1 MWAEESDTLL
11 PAGRQCH
18 SDTRKNKMNIK
29 RFKLDKPG
37 EIDLVISFST
47 AGDEKKILGVIS
59 AMEPGEYK
67 VKVVA
72 DHVATNT
79 FGSVII
85 KGVAANGAH
94 IRIDGMVKIGREA
107 KKTDS
112 FLEMRVLLLDK
123 TSSAVAEPKLEI
135 ENNDVKASHAATVG
149 KIDEDQLFYLGSRG
163 IETEEAKKLII
174 DGFLG
179 NIENKF

>member
-1 MWAEESDTLL
+1 MKT
-11 PAGRQCH
+11 
-18 SDTRKNKMNIK
+18 T

-37 EIDLVISFST
+37 EIDLVIPFNT
-47 AGDEKKILGVIS
+47 AGDKKEILGVIL

-79 FGSVII
+79 FGRVII

-94 IRIDGMVKIGREA
+94 ISIDGMVKIGKEA
-107 KKTDS
+107 RKTDS

-123 TSSAVAEPKLEI
+123 KSSAVAEPKLEI

-149 KIDEDQLFYLGSRG
+149 KIDEDQIFYLGSRG
-163 IETEEAKKLII
+163 IERDEANKLIVE
-174 DGFLG
+174 GFLKEVEG
-179 NIENKF
+179 VK